1 MFDERDPDQIRR
13 VLEAS
18 HEILDECINVG
29 GSVTG
34 EHGIGVE
41 KMSFMPKLFTPMDLA
56 AMVAL
61 RHAFNPTGL
70 CSPDKMIPGGAGC
83 IERKSPG
90 HRASA

>member
-1 MFDERDPDQIRR
+1 M
-13 VLEAS
+13 LEAS
-18 HEILDECINVG
+18 REILDECINVG

-41 KMSFMPKLFTPMDLA
+41 KMEFMPRLFSPTDLA

-61 RHAFNPTGL
+61 RMAFNPDGL
-70 CSPDKMIPGGAGC
+70 CSPDKMIPGGVGC